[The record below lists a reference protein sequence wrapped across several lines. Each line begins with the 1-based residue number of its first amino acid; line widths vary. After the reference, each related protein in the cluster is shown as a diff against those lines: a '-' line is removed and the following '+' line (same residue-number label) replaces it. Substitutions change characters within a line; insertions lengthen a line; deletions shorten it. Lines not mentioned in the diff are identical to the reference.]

1 MRLKGKELL
10 ERNDENVGMELLR
23 LRARSKVIVKKK
35 KKKKK
40 KKKLIKKW
48 RGRHVQVV

>member
-1 MRLKGKELL
+1 MRMRLKGKELL

-40 KKKLIKKW
+40 LIKKW